1 MRNKHRALAIGVALF
16 LAAGIPTAGTALAAG
31 ATHEY
36 QIAAGQ
42 LGASLNA
49 LAAQSHVQILYAPDL
64 VQGKTA
70 PAFAGN
76 YSVDRALQ
84 RLLRGSGLHGEA
96 VNGDTYVI
104 RNGAARAPAAAPAP
118 ASTPQAPPQPAT
130 LKAVQVT
137 GSLIPKAQIETASP
151 TIQLTA
157 QDMARRGFN
166 TVYDA
171 LRQMPIATGPV
182 QGPQGA
188 STYTTG
194 AQALSLFGL
203 DPGFTLVM
211 VDGHPLPDYP
221 LLYDGA
227 SNFSDLSGIPI
238 AMVERIDIV
247 PGNQSAVYGSSAIAG
262 VVNIVLKK
270 HVQGLNLGVRYGGYT
285 QGGGNNQRV
294 ELVGGHSWLDDRA
307 NLTYGFQYSDQEPIW
322 AYDRDLTASTAANPT
337 TPNPVGIRTFMHGA
351 FGANGMALIAPP
363 AGACDSLKS
372 LFDGTTYL
380 AQDASGQYCGS
391 NAAGY
396 RTMMNGQ
403 RQYVGYATGSFRLND
418 NAELYGSAQ
427 YTVAQYRFA
436 PLGGFIWLPNLAG
449 YGMFVDGGTGK
460 LSTAWR
466 QLAPEEQDYTASE
479 NMQSVHSYQTVF
491 GVRGNFG
498 NSNWAYDGYLDRAEQ
513 IVNERQLHPLLAKV
527 DAFFENQFLG
537 PQQGV
542 DPATGYPIFTP
553 DWSRFYQAITPADY
567 RAFSDYTETRSS
579 TSTQHAT
586 LLINNTDLFSLPAG
600 SASLAAQVQAGHQTW
615 NNPTDPRV
623 VAGQFWGLSGTVG
636 SGTRDS
642 YSGAVELNV
651 PITSTLTADAAV
663 RYDEYKYAGRNDGKA
678 TWRVG
683 LEFRPVD
690 TLLFRGNYATAFRA
704 PDMGRIFLGP
714 SSTFLGVTDYY
725 LCDTREPGVPLA
737 SCSYNNV
744 QTGGVHAGNPNL
756 KDITAKSWGAGV
768 VWSPTS
774 AFNLHADYLHI
785 NIADE
790 ITDLNVDTLMRD
802 NAGCLEGRL
811 PAGSPT
817 CVDTLAR
824 VTRDSL
830 GNIQNITFGP
840 INISTERLESVTAG
854 ASYRLDTDSL
864 GSFTFGAEYNNVLKH
879 SQRRYPGDPEVDLLR
894 DPTQSTEFKTI
905 TTANV
910 NWAIH
915 DWNFALYGVRYGRT
929 PNFVARLA
937 GYPAPNAGTLGAW
950 TLFNASAAYQL
961 SDSARLS
968 LSVNNL
974 FDKDP
979 PRDNTYAR
987 WPYYNNQNYNI
998 YGRAYY
1004 LQFDWAIGG
1013 R

>member
-1 MRNKHRALAIGVALF
+1 MRNNHKALALAL
-16 LAAGIPTAGTALAAG
+16 LLAVGSPLLEPAYAAGPTHA
-31 ATHEY
+31 Y

-42 LGASLNA
+42 LGTTLNT
-49 LAAQSHVQILYAPDL
+49 LAAQSHAQILYAPEL
-64 VQGKTA
+64 VQGKA
-70 PAFAGN
+70 SPGLSGN
-76 YSVDRALQ
+76 YSVGEALQ
-84 RLLRGSGLHGEA
+84 HVLRGSGLRSEA
-96 VNGDTYVI
+96 VNDQTYVI
-104 RNGAARAPAAAPAP
+104 RSGPAQAP
-118 ASTPQAPPQPAT
+118 ASAPAKAGTQQTPPEPTQ
-130 LKAVQVT
+130 LKTVQVT

-151 TIQLTA
+151 TIQITA
-157 QDMARRGFN
+157 QEMTRRGFN

-171 LRQMPIATGPV
+171 LREMPIATGAV

-221 LLYDGA
+221 LLYNGA
-227 SNFSDLSGIPI
+227 SNFTDLSGIPV

-270 HVQGLNLGVRYGGYT
+270 NVQGLNLGVRYGGYT
-285 QGGGNNQRV
+285 QGGGDSQRV
-294 ELVGGHSWLDDRA
+294 ELVGGHSWMQDRA
-307 NLTYGFQYSDQEPIW
+307 SLTYGFQFSNQHPIW
-322 AYDRDLTASTAANPT
+322 AYDRDLTASTASNPT
-337 TPNPVGIRTFMHGA
+337 TPTPVGIRTFMHA
-351 FGANGMALIAPP
+351 TFGATGMSLVAPP
-363 AGACDSLKS
+363 AGACDSLKP
-372 LFDGTTYL
+372 LFNGTTYL
-380 AQDASGQYCGS
+380 AHDNSGQYCGS

-403 RQYVGYATGSFRLND
+403 RQYVGYVSGDFKLND
-418 NAELYGSAQ
+418 NAELYGNAQ

-449 YGMFVDGGTGK
+449 YGMFVDGNTGG
-460 LSTAWR
+460 LATAWR
-466 QLAPEEQDYTASE
+466 QFAPEEQDYDASE

-498 NSNWAYDGYLDRAEQ
+498 DTNWAYDGYVDRAEQ

-527 DAFFENQFLG
+527 DAFFQNQFLG

-542 DPATGYPIFTP
+542 DPVTGYPIFTP
-553 DWSRFYQAITPADY
+553 DWSKFYQAITPADY
-567 RAFSDYTETRSS
+567 RAFSDYTATRSS
-579 TSTQHAT
+579 TSTQHVT
-586 LLINNTDLFSLPAG
+586 FQINNTNLFSLPAG
-600 SASLAAQVQAGHQTW
+600 NASMAAQVQAGHQTW

-642 YSGAVELNV
+642 YSGAVEINV
-651 PITSTLTADAAV
+651 PVTSMLTADAAA
-663 RYDEYKYAGRNDGKA
+663 RYDEYQYAGRNDGKA

-683 LEFRPVD
+683 LEFRPMD

-714 SSTFLGVTDYY
+714 SGDYLGVTDYY
-725 LCDTREPGVPLA
+725 LCETREPGVPIA

-744 QTGGVHAGNPNL
+744 NVGGVHSGNKNL
-756 KDITAKSWGAGV
+756 KDITAKSWGIGT
-768 VWSPTS
+768 VWSPSS
-774 AFNLHADYLHI
+774 AFNLHVDYLHI
-785 NIADE
+785 DIANE
-790 ITDLNVDTLMRD
+790 ITDLDVDTLMRD
-802 NAGCLEGRL
+802 DARCLTGAL
-811 PAGSPT
+811 DMGSPT
-817 CVDTLAR
+817 CVDATQR
-824 VTRDSL
+824 VQRDVL
-830 GNIQNITFGP
+830 GNLQNITYGP
-840 INISTERLESVTAG
+840 INISTEKLETVTTG

-864 GSFTFGAEYNNVLKH
+864 GTFTFGAEYNNVLKH

-905 TTANV
+905 TTATV
-910 NWAIH
+910 NWAIR
-915 DWNFALYGVRYGRT
+915 DWNFTLHGVNYGRT
-929 PNFVARLA
+929 PNYIARLA
-937 GYPAPNAGTLGAW
+937 GYAAPNAGQVGAW
-950 TLFNASAAYQL
+950 TLFNASAAWQFM
-961 SDSARLS
+961 DNARLS
-968 LSVNNL
+968 FSVNNL
-974 FDKDP
+974 FDEAP
-979 PRDNTYAR
+979 PRDNTWAR

-1004 LQFDWAIGG
+1004 LQLDWAIGG